1 MEQDSTSP
9 RGDFSGTLRTLG
21 LLLKSERVKR
31 GLNRDQLA
39 EKAGVTKRMV
49 GKVERGET
57 EALMEAWHMAIA
69 LGRDFSELVAEAERE
84 AS

>member
-1 MEQDSTSP
+1 MKQDSTSP

-21 LLLKSERVKR
+21 LLLKAERVR
-31 GLNRDQLA
+31 HDLTREQLA
-39 EKAGVTKRMV
+39 ESAGVSVRMV

-57 EALMEAWHMAIA
+57 DALVEAWRMATA
-69 LGRDFSELVAEAERE
+69 LGREFPEVLAQAQRE